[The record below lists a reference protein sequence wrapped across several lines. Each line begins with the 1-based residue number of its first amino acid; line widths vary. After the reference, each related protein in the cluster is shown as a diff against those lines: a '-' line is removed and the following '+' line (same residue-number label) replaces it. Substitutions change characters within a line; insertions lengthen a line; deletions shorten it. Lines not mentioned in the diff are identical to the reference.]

1 MKLLVA
7 IRMVDINVDQ
17 HRLTNL
23 LMKYLETPLLTQGLE
38 YIALHSSI
46 TKKFNSCNIYASNL
60 DKIYAAEPAEPA
72 DMQLLLCKREF
83 TILLCVGEAYRKCV
97 WIIL

>member
-1 MKLLVA
+1 
-7 IRMVDINVDQ
+7 MVDINVDQ

-46 TKKFNSCNIYASNL
+46 TKKFKSCNEYESNL
-60 DKIYAAEPAEPA
+60 AKI
-72 DMQLLLCKREF
+72 
-83 TILLCVGEAYRKCV
+83 
-97 WIIL
+97 